1 MKFFFATLALA
12 GLVGFAAPQASAQL
26 YEARTS
32 SVNFEKKERAAVKVQ
47 VEGTAAWTRD
57 FWQSWIKDTYNIRL
71 KGDGVFGVGK
81 KDVLAAKQTPASSVS
96 GKLIDFYSMITSPS
110 DTTSELSIFA
120 AFGPDTFL
128 DPDKTTTEFAALR
141 TMGQSFAV
149 AARQKAYKEKIAE
162 AEKQLKEAEKEKE
175 RLQKEISTLEANTT
189 SNLARIEALKQTNAS
204 NALKAREDSVKLVTN
219 GQQMELRK
227 IQLQKRRDRL
237 SALDRK

>member
-1 MKFFFATLALA
+1 MKFLFSTFLLAA
-12 GLVGFAAPQASAQL
+12 LVSLSGPQASAQL
-26 YEARTS
+26 YDARTS
-32 SVNFEKKERAAVKVQ
+32 TVNFEKKERDAVKVQ

-57 FWQSWIKDTYNIRL
+57 FWQSWLKDTYNIKL

-96 GKLIDFYSMITSPS
+96 GKLIDFYSMVTSPS
-110 DTTSELSIFA
+110 DTTSELSVFA

-128 DPDKTTTEFAALR
+128 NPDKTPTEFAALR
-141 TMGQSFAV
+141 SMTQSFAT
-149 AARQKAYKEKIAE
+149 AARVKAYKEKIAE

-175 RLQKEISTLEANTT
+175 RLQKEITSLEANTT
-189 SNLARIEALKQTNAS
+189 SNLARIEALKQTNIS
-204 NALKAREDSVKLVTN
+204 NALKAREDSVKLITT

-227 IQLQKRRDRL
+227 VQLQKRRDRL